1 MTYTV
6 FAAVQSVCESQ
17 TEDLGRR
24 LSALLQ
30 AGDTV
35 ALSGDLGAGKTT
47 FVRAIIETLCG
58 ADQEVPSPTFTIVQV
73 YESKDLLEIWH
84 VDLYRLHDQE
94 EMSELGLADAWER
107 SLVLIEWPERA
118 GKRLPAKRL
127 EIEIRFCDKPEERS
141 FVFKGR
147 SEWARRL
154 TGYLEVE
161 TR

>member
-1 MTYTV
+1 MTYPVVATV
-6 FAAVQSVCESQ
+6 EVACESQ
-17 TEDLGRR
+17 TVDLGRR
-24 LSALLQ
+24 LSALFR

-47 FVRAIIETLCG
+47 FVRAMIQTLCG

-94 EMSELGLADAWER
+94 EMSELGVGDALACA
-107 SLVLIEWPERA
+107 LVLIEWPDRA
-118 GKRLPAKRL
+118 GTCLPVKRL
-127 EIEIRFCDKPEERS
+127 EIEIHFCDKPEVRS
-141 FVFKGR
+141 FVFRGG
-147 SEWARRL
+147 SEWAKRL